1 MALAKIKKIQLIG
14 SKNKKPEI
22 LEIIQDSGNIE
33 VLEIKEESGLKE
45 NTYKNI
51 NEIQK
56 IELEY
61 ANVEFAIK
69 ILSDY
74 GKKRGILE
82 GPEVLSSEEAEE
94 KVKDFDHDDIVK
106 KCTNIEER
114 ITQAKNN
121 LSSLKN
127 ELIIYS
133 PWKKLEIP
141 LENIGETEKT
151 KTIIGSVKTSAY
163 EEAIGKIQKLS
174 NLISLDKISSTT
186 ADTYILMIFEKELEK
201 EIRQTLSE
209 YKFTESELPKAKGLT
224 EDYLKTVE
232 KNIHDNEKTLKEIEK
247 ELTKLGESLQT
258 LHVVHDCLAWKLE
271 KAETGKSLGQTEY
284 SFLISG
290 WIQEKH
296 IEKIKKELD
305 KVTNEYELTEIPLEK
320 DEVPPVELDNNKFL
334 SPFESV
340 SKIYGLP
347 RSDELD
353 PTPFLAAYFIVFFAL
368 CLTDAGYG
376 LMMFFGMLAVLKFFK
391 LADGIKKLVKLLM
404 YGGIVTFIIGAI
416 FGGWFGLTPD
426 QVPQLLTYTSG
437 TGEQFFIFQKINA
450 LSNPI
455 TVLILALALGFIQVT
470 MGVIMKFVHDFKN
483 NDKKD
488 ALISHGPWVLMLLG
502 IGFFILT
509 MTGVLP
515 ATLSPL
521 GKYWV
526 LGATS
531 LIILKST
538 VISTIKVWTN
548 KKGNLVDKIIPT
560 IGGGLILGTLKGFL
574 GLYDLVGYMSDI
586 LSYSR
591 ILALGLATAIIGLAV
606 NIVAGL
612 VGGLPYIGWLL
623 MIIVFIGGHI
633 FNLLLNALGSF
644 IHSGRL
650 QFVEFFTKFMEG
662 GGDAFKPFSKK
673 TKYIFLKK

>member
-1 MALAKIKKIQLIG
+1 MALAKIKKVQLIG

-22 LEIIQDSGNIE
+22 LEILQESGNIE
-33 VLEIKEESGLKE
+33 IIEIKEDSELKGDA
-45 NTYKNI
+45 YKDI

-61 ANVEFAIK
+61 ANIEFAIK
-69 ILSDY
+69 TLSDY

-82 GPEVLSSEEAEE
+82 GPEVLSAQEAEE
-94 KVKDFDHDDIVK
+94 RIKDFDHEKVIK
-106 KCTNIEER
+106 QCTDIEER
-114 ITQAKNN
+114 STQAKNN

-127 ELIIYS
+127 ELITYS
-133 PWKKLEIP
+133 PWAKLEIP
-141 LENIGETEKT
+141 LENIGETQQT

-163 EEAIGKIQKLS
+163 NEAIEKIQKLS
-174 NLISLDKISSTT
+174 TLISLERVSATT
-186 ADTYILMIFEKELEK
+186 ADTYVLIIFEKELEK

-209 YKFTESELPKAKGLT
+209 YKFSESELPKAEGLT
-224 EDYLKTVE
+224 SAYLKTVE
-232 KNIHDNEKTLKEIEK
+232 KNIHENEKALKEIEK
-247 ELTKLGESLQT
+247 ELTKLGETLQT
-258 LHVVHDCLAWKLE
+258 LHVVHDCIAWQLE

-284 SFLISG
+284 SFLING
-290 WIQEKH
+290 WMQQKH
-296 IEKIKKELD
+296 IEKIKKELN
-305 KVTNEYELTEIPLEK
+305 KTTNEYELTEIPLEK
-320 DEVPPVELDNNKFL
+320 DEVPPVELDNNSFL
-334 SPFESV
+334 SPFEAV

-376 LMMFFGMLAVLKFFK
+376 LVMFFGMLAMLKFFK

-404 YGGIVTFIIGAI
+404 YGGIVTFLIGAL

-426 QVPQLLTYTSG
+426 QVPQFLTFTSG

-450 LSNPI
+450 LSSPI

-470 MGVIMKFVHDFKN
+470 MGVIMKFVHDFRS
-483 NDKKD
+483 NDRKD
-488 ALISHGPWVLMLLG
+488 ALIDHGPWVVMLLG
-502 IGFFILT
+502 VGFLILA

-515 ATLSPL
+515 ASLSPI

-526 LGATS
+526 IGATA
-531 LIILKST
+531 LIVLKGTAIST
-538 VISTIKVWTN
+538 VAAWKG
-548 KKGNLVDKIIPT
+548 KKGSVADKIIPSF
-560 IGGGLILGTLKGFL
+560 IGSIIGTLKGVL
-574 GLYDLVGYMSDI
+574 GLYDTVGYMSDI

-612 VGGLPYIGWLL
+612 VMGMPYVGWLL
-623 MIIVFIGGHI
+623 AAVVFVGGHI

-662 GGDAFKPFSKK
+662 GGEEFKPFSKK